1 MALRI
6 LTDSACDIDLSL
18 QDSLDLKILPLK
30 VFFGEKKLCGRG
42 EPDQGRVLP
51 DVGRFARAAQ
61 DRADQSHGF

>member
-30 VFFGEKKLCGRG
+30 VFFGEKSFVEG
-42 EPDQGRVLP
+42 ENLGQRQGAAGPV
-51 DVGRFARAAQ
+51 ARAAQ